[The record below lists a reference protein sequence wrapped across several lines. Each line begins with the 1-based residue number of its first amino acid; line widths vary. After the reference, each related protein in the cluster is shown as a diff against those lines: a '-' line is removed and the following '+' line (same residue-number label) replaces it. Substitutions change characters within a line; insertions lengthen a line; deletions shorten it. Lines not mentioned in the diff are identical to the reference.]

1 MKQYWKA
8 GQIVERPK
16 SLYYGGKTYI
26 PPTDEI
32 LIKAGY
38 VIKEIE
44 IPEVTNEDI
53 KIRRCEEYKHRA
65 DSHFLAYQAYK
76 ELGENEKAEQEK
88 ALWIKIRQEID
99 LENPYLDE
107 NETVLEIG
115 EQK

>member
-16 SLYYGGKTYI
+16 SLYYEGKTYI

-38 VIKEIE
+38 DIKEIE

-53 KIRRCEEYKHRA
+53 KIRRCEEYKRRA

-76 ELGENEKAEQEK
+76 ELGEEEKAEQEK
-88 ALWIKIRQEID
+88 ALWIKIRKEID

-107 NETVLEIG
+107 NEIALEIG